1 MKNFLQRL
9 VPKIFSHQQKER
21 RRVKSIKNN
30 INEVNEILSDTKHA
44 REMLDMPE
52 DATFGEIRAEIDKR
66 TESINKLE
74 DTMEWAENEMKLIS
88 KITRKRKK

>member
-1 MKNFLQRL
+1 M
-9 VPKIFSHQQKER
+9 
-21 RRVKSIKNN
+21 KNN
-30 INEVNEILSDTKHA
+30 INEINEILSDTKHA

-66 TESINKLE
+66 IESINKLE